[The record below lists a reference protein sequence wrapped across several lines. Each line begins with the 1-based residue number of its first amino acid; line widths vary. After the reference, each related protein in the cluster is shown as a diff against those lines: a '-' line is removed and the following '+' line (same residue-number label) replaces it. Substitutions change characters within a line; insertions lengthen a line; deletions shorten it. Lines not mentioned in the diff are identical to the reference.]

1 MNYEMFLYAFVAL
14 YGLCIGSFLNVLIY
28 RIPNNLNFAK
38 GRSMCPNCNH
48 TLGVFD
54 LCPVFSYAFLG
65 GKCRY
70 CKTKI
75 SIRYALIEIL
85 TAVLFVLVFVVNS
98 FNLLSIIYCLIVC
111 VLIVIGFIDYDTM
124 DIYDASI
131 YILLVFVLLSM
142 FFSSDLLIQDHLIGA
157 VIISVPMFILS
168 KMIPGAF
175 GFGDVELMCVLGLFL
190 GWQNTLLLF
199 FISLLLGSIFGVI
212 ITKKIKSGEDKHFA
226 FGPYICIAAFVT
238 MLYGDLIISTYLNL
252 FM

>member
-142 FFSSDLLIQDHLIGA
+142 FFSGDLLIQDHLIGA

-168 KMIPGAF
+168 KMIHSIIF
-175 GFGDVELMCVLGLFL
+175 VSERFCVLAIYRIFAC
-190 GWQNTLLLF
+190 
-199 FISLLLGSIFGVI
+199 GSTFSRSVN
-212 ITKKIKSGEDKHFA
+212 
-226 FGPYICIAAFVT
+226 C
-238 MLYGDLIISTYLNL
+238 DLITAILLTTSLSYHYDTR
-252 FM
+252 